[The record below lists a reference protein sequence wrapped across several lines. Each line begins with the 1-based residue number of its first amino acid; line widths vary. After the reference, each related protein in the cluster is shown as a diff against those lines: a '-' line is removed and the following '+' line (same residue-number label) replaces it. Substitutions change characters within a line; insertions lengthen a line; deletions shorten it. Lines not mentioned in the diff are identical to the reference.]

1 MSHGEKYKRGASS
14 NDLNLPINDLEIDKK
29 IRNLISKYDISE
41 NEARLVIGSLGY
53 DAASTYTEFFF
64 NSNLERSLYLRGIE
78 PISKGLIKLSELKKI
93 SCFEFSVNDY
103 LRRGGISERNLNQR
117 GDGKRGWSTGTL
129 KNTINPFNSGDVS
142 EHLDS
147 KLEDAFPEI

>member
-1 MSHGEKYKRGASS
+1 MKYK
-14 NDLNLPINDLEIDKK
+14 LNKK
-29 IRNLISKYDISE
+29 RFSYLLVAMLI
-41 NEARLVIGSLGY
+41 VVFLGY
-53 DAASTYTEFFF
+53 QGYAYIQPIWFPKKENLDVNKWSTYTEFFF